1 MLEPDEEPR
10 CECRYNAAGDAMDRD
25 DCAFH
30 CDLIEENVVDE
41 ASSRERKRPDAWAG
55 TAVKKDDAA

>member
-1 MLEPDEEPR
+1 
-10 CECRYNAAGDAMDRD
+10 MDRD